1 MDIRI
6 AHGHALKTIS
16 QQINDCSF
24 NICSFTNVNRIY
36 VYSKGGDE
44 VGLCKTGGGKKKEQ
58 GKMEADHLRW
68 GTMKQAA

>member
-24 NICSFTNVNRIY
+24 NICSFRNINMIY

-44 VGLCKTGGGKKKEQ
+44 GKKKEQ